1 MSVLE
6 NTSPLCDLLGAY
18 KNMASWHV
26 GILLRNMNTNKLF
39 SKPKRRIQKKRD
51 KRKMVLSSGEAKLIQ
66 ASTKKTK
73 TPYRLTV

>member
-18 KNMASWHV
+18 KNMASWHL
-26 GILLRNMNTNKLF
+26 GILLRNMNTKLF
-39 SKPKRRIQKKRD
+39 SKPKRKIQKKRD

-66 ASTKKTK
+66 ANTKKTK
-73 TPYRLTV
+73 SPRRLTV